1 MYQLVIFDLDGTLLD
16 TLEDLKNSVN
26 YALGTQQL
34 PPRTLDE
41 VRRFVGNGI
50 RNLCER
56 AVPAGTPAEVTDA
69 VFAAFNPHYAVHC
82 ADYTKPYAGALAVME
97 QLRRDGAQL
106 AVVSNKSDYA
116 VQTLAAQSFPG
127 LLDAAAGAKDGVRKK
142 PYPDAVFA
150 VMEQLHA
157 DRAGTVYIGDSEV
170 DIETAKNAGLPC
182 ISVSW
187 GFRSRQLLEQAG
199 ASCICEDMQQ
209 MYRAIQAG

>member
-82 ADYTKPYAGALAVME
+82 ADDTKPYAGAFAVME

-116 VQTLAAQSFPG
+116 VQTLAAQYFPG
-127 LLDAAAGAKDGVRKK
+127 LLDAAAGAKDIR
-142 PYPDAVFA
+142 
-150 VMEQLHA
+150 
-157 DRAGTVYIGDSEV
+157 RARV
-170 DIETAKNAGLPC
+170 
-182 ISVSW
+182 
-187 GFRSRQLLEQAG
+187 
-199 ASCICEDMQQ
+199 
-209 MYRAIQAG
+209 